1 MSTAVTQ
8 GVKVTVQPR
17 WLEEHSAPAA
27 DRWVFAY
34 TITISN
40 GGDRTVQLVSRHW
53 IITDAHGHEEEVRG
67 AGVVGE
73 QPVLEPGASHENTS
87 FCPLPTPLG
96 SMRGTFRMQYEDGD
110 WFDAVIAP
118 FTLVVPH
125 LLN

>member
-8 GVKVTVQPR
+8 GVKVSVVPR
-17 WLEEHSAPAA
+17 WLEEHSSPAS

-40 GGDRTVQLVSRHW
+40 GSDRTVQLVSRHW
-53 IITDAHGHEEEVRG
+53 VITDANGHEEQVRG
-67 AGVVGE
+67 EGVVGQ
-73 QPVLEPGASHENTS
+73 QPVLPPGASHEYTS

-96 SMRGTFRMQYEDGD
+96 SMQGSFRMERDDGTS
-110 WFDAVIAP
+110 FDAAIAP
-118 FTLVVPH
+118 FTLAVPH

>member
-27 DRWVFAY
+27 GRWVFAY
-34 TITISN
+34 TITIHNQS
-40 GGDRTVQLVSRHW
+40 DRTVQLISRHW
-53 IITDAHGHEEEVRG
+53 IITDGNGHEEEVRG
-67 AGVVGE
+67 PGVVGE
-73 QPVLEPGASHENTS
+73 QPVLEPGASHEYTS

-96 SMRGTFRMQYEDGD
+96 SMRGSYRMQCPDGD
-110 WFDAVIAP
+110 EFDAVIAP

-125 LLN
+125 FLN